1 MVVTVPLFA
10 SQLND
15 GKTAED
21 IKKVYAAKYVGEL
34 VKYSPSIDENGM
46 ISAAGMSL
54 SDAMQVTVAG
64 NDDRILLIARY
75 DNLGKGASGAAVQ
88 CLNLI
93 TGANKTDGLEI

>member
-1 MVVTVPLFA
+1 M
-10 SQLND
+10 
-15 GKTAED
+15 
-21 IKKVYAAKYVGEL
+21 

-54 SDAMQVTVAG
+54 SDAMQITVAG

-93 TGANKTDGLEI
+93 IGANQTDGLEI